1 MKLKTI
7 ISNRFDPFLNLAVE
21 DWLFQHCEK
30 SSVVCYL
37 WRNERTVVIG
47 QNQNPYAEC
56 NVDLLEG
63 EGGHLMRRT
72 TGGGAVYHD
81 VENLNF
87 TFVAP
92 AVMADTNRNFKVISD
107 ALGTYGIKAEV
118 SGRNDMMVDC
128 VNASLRDCVS
138 VGTTQALKHSS
149 TQAFKKFSGSA
160 FHKNATAALHHGTI
174 MIKTDIEAL
183 RRYLTPNVSKLL
195 KHGVKSV
202 ESRVVNLSEL
212 ADITVENIMPRIVE
226 AFEKEYGQKSERVD
240 FGSLSLVEEV
250 NQRRAFYASDDWR
263 FGRWHDFK
271 ATCKGAFDWGMV
283 EVSLLMDGSTVLD
296 CQIASDALDTDAV
309 EKAKQLILCGER
321 SATDGQ
327 PIINDILNLVNER
340 L

>member
-1 MKLKTI
+1 MTLKTI

-30 SSVVCYL
+30 ESVVCYL

-107 ALGTYGIKAEV
+107 AMGTYGIKAEV
-118 SGRNDMMVDC
+118 SGRNDMTADG
-128 VNASLRDCVS
+128 R
-138 VGTTQALKHSS
+138 
-149 TQAFKKFSGSA
+149 KFSGSA

-263 FGRWHDFK
+263 FGRWRDFK

-309 EKAKQLILCGER
+309 EKAKQLILGGER

>member
-1 MKLKTI
+1 MKLETI
-7 ISNRFDPFLNLAVE
+7 ISNSFEPFLNLAVE

-30 SSVVCYL
+30 ESVVCYL

-56 NVDLLEG
+56 NVDMLEG

-92 AVMADTNRNFKVISD
+92 AAVADIQRNFKVIAD
-107 ALGTYGIKAEV
+107 ALATYGIKAEV
-118 SGRNDMMVDC
+118 SGRNDMT
-128 VNASLRDCVS
+128 AEGR
-138 VGTTQALKHSS
+138 
-149 TQAFKKFSGSA
+149 KFSGSA
-160 FHKNATAALHHGTI
+160 FHKNATTALHHGTI

-212 ADITVENIMPRIVE
+212 ADIAVENLTPRIVE
-226 AFEKEYGQKSERVD
+226 AFEKEYGRKSEMVD
-240 FGSLSLVEEV
+240 FGEMSKIEAVR
-250 NQRRAFYASDDWR
+250 QRRDFYASDDWR
-263 FGRWHDFK
+263 FGRWRDFK
-271 ATCKGAFDWGMV
+271 ATCKGAFDWGIV
-283 EVSLLMDGSTVLD
+283 EVSLLMDRGAVVD
-296 CQIASDALDTDAV
+296 CQIASDALDVESV
-309 EKAKQLILCGER
+309 EKARRMILGGER
-321 SATDGQ
+321 SSTDGQ
-327 PIINDILNLVNER
+327 PIINDILNLVNSSK
-340 L
+340 

>member
-1 MKLKTI
+1 MTLKTI

-30 SSVVCYL
+30 ESVVCYL

-92 AVMADTNRNFKVISD
+92 AVMADTNRNFKVIAD

-118 SGRNDMMVDC
+118 SGRNDMTADG
-128 VNASLRDCVS
+128 R
-138 VGTTQALKHSS
+138 
-149 TQAFKKFSGSA
+149 KFSGSA

-174 MIKTDIEAL
+174 MIKTDIDAL

-212 ADITVENIMPRIVE
+212 ADITVENLMPRIVE

-263 FGRWHDFK
+263 FGRWRDFK

-309 EKAKQLILCGER
+309 EKAKQLILGGER

>member
-1 MKLKTI
+1 MKLETI
-7 ISNRFDPFLNLAVE
+7 ISNSFEPFLNLAVE

-30 SSVVCYL
+30 ESVVCYL

-56 NVDLLEG
+56 NVDMLEG

-92 AVMADTNRNFKVISD
+92 VAVADIQRNFKVIAD
-107 ALGTYGIKAEV
+107 ALATYGIKAEV
-118 SGRNDMMVDC
+118 SGRNDMTADG
-128 VNASLRDCVS
+128 R
-138 VGTTQALKHSS
+138 
-149 TQAFKKFSGSA
+149 KFSGSA
-160 FHKNATAALHHGTI
+160 FHKNATTALHHGTI

-212 ADITVENIMPRIVE
+212 ADIAVESLMPRIVE

-240 FGSLSLVEEV
+240 FGELSLVEEV
-250 NQRRAFYASDDWR
+250 HQRRDFYASDEWR
-263 FGRWHDFK
+263 FGRWRDFK
-271 ATCKGAFDWGMV
+271 ATCKGTFDWGIV
-283 EVSLLMDGSTVLD
+283 EVSLLMDRGAVVD
-296 CQIASDALDTDAV
+296 CQIASDALNVESV
-309 EKAKQLILCGER
+309 EKARRMILGGER
-321 SATDGQ
+321 SSTDGQ
-327 PIINDILNLVNER
+327 PIINDILNLVNSSK
-340 L
+340 

>member
-1 MKLKTI
+1 MTLKTI

-118 SGRNDMMVDC
+118 SGRNDMTADG
-128 VNASLRDCVS
+128 R
-138 VGTTQALKHSS
+138 
-149 TQAFKKFSGSA
+149 KFSGSA

-226 AFEKEYGQKSERVD
+226 AFEKEYGQKSEMVD
-240 FGSLSLVEEV
+240 FDSLSLVEEV
-250 NQRRAFYASDDWR
+250 RQRMDFYASDDWR
-263 FGRWHDFK
+263 FGRWRDFK

>member
-1 MKLKTI
+1 MKLETI
-7 ISNRFDPFLNLAVE
+7 ISNSFEPFLNLAVE

-30 SSVVCYL
+30 ESVVCYL

-56 NVDLLEG
+56 NVDMLEG

-92 AVMADTNRNFKVISD
+92 VAVADIQRNFKVIAD
-107 ALGTYGIKAEV
+107 ALATYGIKAEV
-118 SGRNDMMVDC
+118 SGRNDMT
-128 VNASLRDCVS
+128 AEGR
-138 VGTTQALKHSS
+138 
-149 TQAFKKFSGSA
+149 KFSGSA
-160 FHKNATAALHHGTI
+160 FHKNATTALHHGTI

-212 ADITVENIMPRIVE
+212 ADIAVESLMPCIVE
-226 AFEKEYGQKSERVD
+226 AFEKEYGRKSEVVD
-240 FGSLSLVEEV
+240 FGEMSKIEAVR
-250 NQRRAFYASDDWR
+250 QRRDFYASDNWR
-263 FGRWHDFK
+263 FGRWRDFK

-283 EVSLLMDGSTVLD
+283 EVSLLMDGSTILD

-309 EKAKQLILCGER
+309 EKAKQLILGGER

-327 PIINDILNLVNER
+327 PIINDILNLVNSSK
-340 L
+340 

>member
-1 MKLKTI
+1 MTLKTI

-30 SSVVCYL
+30 ESVVCYL

-56 NVDLLEG
+56 NVDMLEG

-92 AVMADTNRNFKVISD
+92 AAVADIQRNFKVIAD
-107 ALGTYGIKAEV
+107 ALATYGIKAEV
-118 SGRNDMMVDC
+118 SGRNDMT
-128 VNASLRDCVS
+128 AEGR
-138 VGTTQALKHSS
+138 
-149 TQAFKKFSGSA
+149 KFSGSA
-160 FHKNATAALHHGTI
+160 FHKNATTALHHGTI

-212 ADITVENIMPRIVE
+212 ADIAVESLMPRIVE
-226 AFEKEYGQKSERVD
+226 AFEKEYGRKSEMVD
-240 FGSLSLVEEV
+240 FGEMSKIEAVR
-250 NQRRAFYASDDWR
+250 QRRDFYASDEWR
-263 FGRWHDFK
+263 FGRWRDFK
-271 ATCKGAFDWGMV
+271 ATCKGTFDWGIV
-283 EVSLLMDGSTVLD
+283 EVSLLMDRGAVVD
-296 CQIASDALDTDAV
+296 CQIASDALDVESV
-309 EKAKQLILCGER
+309 EKARRMILGGER
-321 SATDGQ
+321 SSTDGQ
-327 PIINDILNLVNER
+327 PIINDILNLVNSSK
-340 L
+340 

>member
-1 MKLKTI
+1 MRLKTI
-7 ISNRFDPFLNLAVE
+7 ISNSFEPFLNLAVE
-21 DWLFQHCEK
+21 DWLFQHCEAD
-30 SSVVCYL
+30 SLVCYL

-47 QNQNPYAEC
+47 QNQNPFAEC

-92 AVMADTNRNFKVISD
+92 VAVADIQRNFKVIAD
-107 ALGTYGIKAEV
+107 ALATYGIKAEV
-118 SGRNDMMVDC
+118 SGRNDMT
-128 VNASLRDCVS
+128 AEGR
-138 VGTTQALKHSS
+138 
-149 TQAFKKFSGSA
+149 KFSGSA
-160 FHKNATAALHHGTI
+160 FHKNATTALHHGTI

-212 ADITVENIMPRIVE
+212 ADIAVESLMPRIVV
-226 AFEKEYGQKSERVD
+226 AFEKEYGQKSEV
-240 FGSLSLVEEV
+240 VEFSEMSKIEAV
-250 NQRRAFYASDDWR
+250 RQRRDFYASDEWR
-263 FGRWHDFK
+263 FGRWRDFK
-271 ATCKGAFDWGMV
+271 ATCKGTFDWGIV
-283 EVSLLMDGSTVLD
+283 EVSLLMDRGAVVD
-296 CQIASDALDTDAV
+296 CQIASDALDTEAV
-309 EKAKQLILCGER
+309 EMAKQLILGGER
-321 SATDGQ
+321 SVMDGQ

>member
-1 MKLKTI
+1 MTLKTI

-30 SSVVCYL
+30 ESVVCYL

-92 AVMADTNRNFKVISD
+92 ASMADTQRNFKVIAD
-107 ALGTYGIKAEV
+107 ALATYGIKAEV
-118 SGRNDMMVDC
+118 SGRNDMT
-128 VNASLRDCVS
+128 AEGR
-138 VGTTQALKHSS
+138 
-149 TQAFKKFSGSA
+149 KFSGSA
-160 FHKNATAALHHGTI
+160 FHKNVTTALHHGTI

-212 ADITVENIMPRIVE
+212 ADITVESLMPRIVE

-250 NQRRAFYASDDWR
+250 NQRRAFYASNDWR
-263 FGRWHDFK
+263 FGRWRDFK

-309 EKAKQLILCGER
+309 EKAKQLILGGER

>member
-1 MKLKTI
+1 MTLKTI
-7 ISNRFDPFLNLAVE
+7 ISNRFDQFLNLAVE

-30 SSVVCYL
+30 ESVVCYL

-56 NVDLLEG
+56 NVEMLEG

-92 AVMADTNRNFKVISD
+92 AAMADTKRNFKVIAD
-107 ALGTYGIKAEV
+107 ALATYGIKAEV
-118 SGRNDMMVDC
+118 SGRNDMT
-128 VNASLRDCVS
+128 AEGR
-138 VGTTQALKHSS
+138 
-149 TQAFKKFSGSA
+149 KFSGSA
-160 FHKNATAALHHGTI
+160 FHRNATTALHHGTI

-212 ADITVENIMPRIVE
+212 ADIAVENLTPRIVE
-226 AFEKEYGQKSERVD
+226 AFEKEYGRKSEMVD
-240 FGSLSLVEEV
+240 FGVMSRIEAVR
-250 NQRRAFYASDDWR
+250 QRRDFYASDDWR
-263 FGRWHDFK
+263 FGRWRDFK
-271 ATCKGAFDWGMV
+271 ATCKGTFDWGIV
-283 EVSLLMDGSTVLD
+283 EVSLLMDRGAVVD
-296 CQIASDALDTDAV
+296 CQIASDALDVESV
-309 EKAKQLILCGER
+309 EKARRMILGGER
-321 SATDGQ
+321 SSTDGQ
-327 PIINDILNLVNER
+327 PIINDILNLVNSSK
-340 L
+340 

>member
-1 MKLKTI
+1 MTLKTI

-30 SSVVCYL
+30 ESVVCYL

-92 AVMADTNRNFKVISD
+92 AVMADTNRNFKVIAD

-118 SGRNDMMVDC
+118 SGRNDMTADG
-128 VNASLRDCVS
+128 R
-138 VGTTQALKHSS
+138 
-149 TQAFKKFSGSA
+149 KFSGSA

-226 AFEKEYGQKSERVD
+226 AFENEYGQKSERVD
-240 FGSLSLVEEV
+240 FGELSLVEEV
-250 NQRRAFYASDDWR
+250 HQRRDFYASDNWR
-263 FGRWHDFK
+263 FGRWRDFK

-309 EKAKQLILCGER
+309 EKAKQLILGGER

>member
-1 MKLKTI
+1 MTLKTI

-30 SSVVCYL
+30 ERVICYL

-118 SGRNDMMVDC
+118 SGRNDMTADG
-128 VNASLRDCVS
+128 R
-138 VGTTQALKHSS
+138 
-149 TQAFKKFSGSA
+149 KFSGSA

-212 ADITVENIMPRIVE
+212 ADITVESLMPRIVE
-226 AFEKEYGQKSERVD
+226 AFENEYGQKSEMVD
-240 FGSLSLVEEV
+240 FDSLSLVEEV
-250 NQRRAFYASDDWR
+250 RQRRDFYASDDWR
-263 FGRWHDFK
+263 FGRWRDFK

-283 EVSLLMDGSTVLD
+283 EMSLLMDGSTVLD

-309 EKAKQLILCGER
+309 EKAKQLILGGER

>member
-1 MKLKTI
+1 MKLETI
-7 ISNRFDPFLNLAVE
+7 ISNSFEPFLNLAVE
-21 DWLFQHCEK
+21 DWLFQHCVKE
-30 SSVVCYL
+30 SVVCYL

-56 NVDLLEG
+56 NVDMLEG

-92 AVMADTNRNFKVISD
+92 AVMADTNRNFKVIAD

-118 SGRNDMMVDC
+118 SGRNDMTADG
-128 VNASLRDCVS
+128 R
-138 VGTTQALKHSS
+138 
-149 TQAFKKFSGSA
+149 KFSGSA

-226 AFEKEYGQKSERVD
+226 AFENEYGQKSERVD
-240 FGSLSLVEEV
+240 FGELSLVEEV
-250 NQRRAFYASDDWR
+250 HQRRDFYASDNWR
-263 FGRWHDFK
+263 FGRWRDFK

-309 EKAKQLILCGER
+309 EQAKQLILGGER

>member
-1 MKLKTI
+1 MKLETI
-7 ISNRFDPFLNLAVE
+7 ISNSFEPFLNLAVE

-30 SSVVCYL
+30 ESVVCYL

-56 NVDLLEG
+56 NVDMLEG

-92 AVMADTNRNFKVISD
+92 VAVADIQRNFKVIAD

-118 SGRNDMMVDC
+118 SGRNDMTADG
-128 VNASLRDCVS
+128 R
-138 VGTTQALKHSS
+138 
-149 TQAFKKFSGSA
+149 KFSGSA
-160 FHKNATAALHHGTI
+160 FHKNATTALHHGTI

-212 ADITVENIMPRIVE
+212 ADITVENLMPRIVE

-240 FGSLSLVEEV
+240 FGEMSKIEAVR
-250 NQRRAFYASDDWR
+250 QRRDFYASDEWR
-263 FGRWHDFK
+263 FGRWRDFK
-271 ATCKGAFDWGMV
+271 ATCKGAFDWGIV
-283 EVSLLMDGSTVLD
+283 EVSLLMDRGAVVD
-296 CQIASDALDTDAV
+296 CQIASDALDVESV
-309 EKAKQLILCGER
+309 EKARRMILGGER
-321 SATDGQ
+321 SSTDGQ
-327 PIINDILNLVNER
+327 PIINDILNLVNSSK
-340 L
+340 

>member
-1 MKLKTI
+1 MKLRTI
-7 ISNRFDPFLNLAVE
+7 ISDGFDPFLNLAVE

-30 SSVVCYL
+30 ESVVCYL

-56 NVDLLEG
+56 NVEMLEG

-92 AVMADTNRNFKVISD
+92 ATMADTRRNFKVIAD

-118 SGRNDMMVDC
+118 SGRNDMT
-128 VNASLRDCVS
+128 AEGR
-138 VGTTQALKHSS
+138 
-149 TQAFKKFSGSA
+149 KFSGSA

-212 ADITVENIMPRIVE
+212 ADITVESLMPRIVE
-226 AFEKEYGQKSERVD
+226 AFEKEYGQVSERVD
-240 FGSLSLVEEV
+240 FGELSHVDDV
-250 NQRRAFYASDDWR
+250 RQRRDFYAGDDWR
-263 FGRWHDFK
+263 FGRWRDFK
-271 ATCKGAFDWGMV
+271 ATCKGSFDWGMV
-283 EVSLLMDGSTVLD
+283 EVSLLRDGSTIVD
-296 CQIASDALDTDAV
+296 CQIASDALDTEAV
-309 EKAKQLILCGER
+309 EKARQMILSGEKP
-321 SATDGQ
+321 TEGDGQ
-327 PIINDILNLVNER
+327 IIRDIVQLSVGSNQ
-340 L
+340 

>member
-1 MKLKTI
+1 MTLKTI

-30 SSVVCYL
+30 ESVVCYL

-92 AVMADTNRNFKVISD
+92 AVMADTNRNFKVIAD
-107 ALGTYGIKAEV
+107 ALGIYGIKAEV
-118 SGRNDMMVDC
+118 SGRNDMTADG
-128 VNASLRDCVS
+128 R
-138 VGTTQALKHSS
+138 
-149 TQAFKKFSGSA
+149 KFSGSA
-160 FHKNATAALHHGTI
+160 FHKNATAALHHGTV

-226 AFEKEYGQKSERVD
+226 AFENEYGQKSEMVD

-250 NQRRAFYASDDWR
+250 RQRRDFYASDDWR
-263 FGRWHDFK
+263 FGRWRDFK
-271 ATCKGAFDWGMV
+271 ATYKGAFDWGMV

-309 EKAKQLILCGER
+309 EKAKQLILGGER

>member
-1 MKLKTI
+1 MKLETI
-7 ISNRFDPFLNLAVE
+7 ISNSFEPFLNLAVE

-30 SSVVCYL
+30 ESVVCYL

-56 NVDLLEG
+56 NVDMLEG

-92 AVMADTNRNFKVISD
+92 VAVADIQRNFKVIAD
-107 ALGTYGIKAEV
+107 ALATYGIKAEV
-118 SGRNDMMVDC
+118 SGRNDMT
-128 VNASLRDCVS
+128 AEGR
-138 VGTTQALKHSS
+138 
-149 TQAFKKFSGSA
+149 KFSGSA
-160 FHKNATAALHHGTI
+160 FHKNATTALHHGTI

-212 ADITVENIMPRIVE
+212 ADIAVESLMPRIVE
-226 AFEKEYGQKSERVD
+226 AFEKEYGRKSEVVD
-240 FGSLSLVEEV
+240 FGEMSRIEAVR
-250 NQRRAFYASDDWR
+250 QRRDFYASDDWR
-263 FGRWHDFK
+263 FGRWRDFK
-271 ATCKGAFDWGMV
+271 ATCKGTFDWGIV
-283 EVSLLMDGSTVLD
+283 EVSLLMDRGAVVN
-296 CQIASDALDTDAV
+296 CQIASDALDVESV
-309 EKAKQLILCGER
+309 EKARRMILGGER
-321 SATDGQ
+321 SSTDGQ
-327 PIINDILNLVNER
+327 PIINDILNLVNSSK
-340 L
+340 

>member
-1 MKLKTI
+1 MKLETI
-7 ISNRFDPFLNLAVE
+7 ISNSFEPFLNLAVE

-30 SSVVCYL
+30 ESVVCYL

-56 NVDLLEG
+56 NVDMLEG

-92 AVMADTNRNFKVISD
+92 AAVADIQRNFKVIAD
-107 ALGTYGIKAEV
+107 ALATYGIKAEV
-118 SGRNDMMVDC
+118 SGRNDMT
-128 VNASLRDCVS
+128 AEGR
-138 VGTTQALKHSS
+138 
-149 TQAFKKFSGSA
+149 KFSGSA
-160 FHKNATAALHHGTI
+160 FHKNATTALHHGTI

-212 ADITVENIMPRIVE
+212 ADIAVENLTPRIVE
-226 AFEKEYGQKSERVD
+226 AFEKEYGRKSEMVD
-240 FGSLSLVEEV
+240 FGEMSKIEAVR
-250 NQRRAFYASDDWR
+250 QRRDFYASDDWR
-263 FGRWHDFK
+263 FGRWRDFK
-271 ATCKGAFDWGMV
+271 ATCKGTFDWGIV
-283 EVSLLMDGSTVLD
+283 EVSLLMDRGAVVD
-296 CQIASDALDTDAV
+296 CQIASDALDVESV
-309 EKAKQLILCGER
+309 EKARRMILGGER
-321 SATDGQ
+321 SSTDGQ
-327 PIINDILNLVNER
+327 PIINDILNLVNSSK
-340 L
+340 

>member
-1 MKLKTI
+1 MTLKTI

-30 SSVVCYL
+30 ESVVCYL

-92 AVMADTNRNFKVISD
+92 AVMADTNRNFKVIAD
-107 ALGTYGIKAEV
+107 ALAAYGIKAEV
-118 SGRNDMMVDC
+118 SGRNDMTADG
-128 VNASLRDCVS
+128 R
-138 VGTTQALKHSS
+138 
-149 TQAFKKFSGSA
+149 KFSGSA
-160 FHKNATAALHHGTI
+160 FHKNAMAALHHGTI

-212 ADITVENIMPRIVE
+212 ADITVENLMPRIVE
-226 AFEKEYGQKSERVD
+226 AFEKDYGQKSERVD

-250 NQRRAFYASDDWR
+250 NQRRTFYASGDWR
-263 FGRWHDFK
+263 FGRWRDFK

-309 EKAKQLILCGER
+309 EKAKQLILGGER

>member
-1 MKLKTI
+1 MTLKTI

-30 SSVVCYL
+30 ESVVCYL

-92 AVMADTNRNFKVISD
+92 AVMADTNRNFKVIAD

-118 SGRNDMMVDC
+118 SGRNDMTADG
-128 VNASLRDCVS
+128 R
-138 VGTTQALKHSS
+138 
-149 TQAFKKFSGSA
+149 KFSGSA

-226 AFEKEYGQKSERVD
+226 AFEKEYGQKSEMVD

-250 NQRRAFYASDDWR
+250 RQRRDFYASDDWR
-263 FGRWHDFK
+263 FGRWRDFK

-309 EKAKQLILCGER
+309 EKAKQLILGGER

>member
-1 MKLKTI
+1 MKLETI
-7 ISNRFDPFLNLAVE
+7 ISNSFEPFLNLAVE

-30 SSVVCYL
+30 ESVVCYL

-56 NVDLLEG
+56 NVDMLEG

-92 AVMADTNRNFKVISD
+92 VAVADIQRNFKVIAD
-107 ALGTYGIKAEV
+107 ALATYGIKAEV
-118 SGRNDMMVDC
+118 SGRNDMT
-128 VNASLRDCVS
+128 AEGR
-138 VGTTQALKHSS
+138 
-149 TQAFKKFSGSA
+149 KFSGSA
-160 FHKNATAALHHGTI
+160 FHKNATTALHHGTI

-212 ADITVENIMPRIVE
+212 ADIAVESLMPRIVE
-226 AFEKEYGQKSERVD
+226 AFEKEYGQKSEVVD
-240 FGSLSLVEEV
+240 FGEMSRIEAVR
-250 NQRRAFYASDDWR
+250 QRRDFYASDEWR
-263 FGRWHDFK
+263 FGRWRDFK
-271 ATCKGAFDWGMV
+271 ATCKGAFDWGIV
-283 EVSLLMDGSTVLD
+283 EVSLLMDRGAVVD
-296 CQIASDALDTDAV
+296 CQIASDALDVESV
-309 EKAKQLILCGER
+309 EKARRMILGGER

-327 PIINDILNLVNER
+327 PIINDILNLVNSSK
-340 L
+340 

>member
-1 MKLKTI
+1 MKLETI
-7 ISNRFDPFLNLAVE
+7 ISNSFEPFLNLAVE

-30 SSVVCYL
+30 ESVVCYL

-92 AVMADTNRNFKVISD
+92 VAVADIQRNFKVIAD
-107 ALGTYGIKAEV
+107 ALATYGIKAEV
-118 SGRNDMMVDC
+118 SGRNDMT
-128 VNASLRDCVS
+128 AEGR
-138 VGTTQALKHSS
+138 
-149 TQAFKKFSGSA
+149 KFSGSA
-160 FHKNATAALHHGTI
+160 FHKNATTALHHGTI

-212 ADITVENIMPRIVE
+212 ADIAVENLTPRIVE
-226 AFEKEYGQKSERVD
+226 AFEKEYGRKSEMVD
-240 FGSLSLVEEV
+240 FGEMSKIEAVR
-250 NQRRAFYASDDWR
+250 QRRDFYASDEWR
-263 FGRWHDFK
+263 FGRWRDFK

-309 EKAKQLILCGER
+309 EKAKQLILGGER

>member
-1 MKLKTI
+1 MKLETI
-7 ISNRFDPFLNLAVE
+7 ISNSFEPFLNLAVE

-30 SSVVCYL
+30 ESVVCYL

-56 NVDLLEG
+56 NVDMLEG

-92 AVMADTNRNFKVISD
+92 VAVADIQRNFKVIAD
-107 ALGTYGIKAEV
+107 ALATYGIKAEV
-118 SGRNDMMVDC
+118 SGRNDMT
-128 VNASLRDCVS
+128 AEGR
-138 VGTTQALKHSS
+138 
-149 TQAFKKFSGSA
+149 KFSGSA
-160 FHKNATAALHHGTI
+160 FHKNATTALHHGTI

-212 ADITVENIMPRIVE
+212 ADITVESLMPRIVE
-226 AFEKEYGQKSERVD
+226 AFEKEFGQRSEVVD
-240 FGSLSLVEEV
+240 FCELSNVDAV
-250 NQRRAFYASDDWR
+250 RQRRDFYASDEWR
-263 FGRWHDFK
+263 FGRWRDFK
-271 ATCKGAFDWGMV
+271 ATCKGAFDWGIV
-283 EVSLLMDGSTVLD
+283 EVSLLMDRGAVVD
-296 CQIASDALDTDAV
+296 CQIASDALDV
-309 EKAKQLILCGER
+309 ESVDKARRMILGGER
-321 SATDGQ
+321 SSTDGQ
-327 PIINDILNLVNER
+327 PIINDILNLVNSSK
-340 L
+340 

>member
-1 MKLKTI
+1 MTLKTI

-30 SSVVCYL
+30 ESVVCYL

-56 NVDLLEG
+56 NVDMLEG

-92 AVMADTNRNFKVISD
+92 AAVADIQRNFKVIAD
-107 ALGTYGIKAEV
+107 ALATYGIKAEV
-118 SGRNDMMVDC
+118 SGRNDMT
-128 VNASLRDCVS
+128 AEGR
-138 VGTTQALKHSS
+138 
-149 TQAFKKFSGSA
+149 KFSGSA
-160 FHKNATAALHHGTI
+160 FHKNATTALHHGTI

-212 ADITVENIMPRIVE
+212 ADIAVENLTPRIVE
-226 AFEKEYGQKSERVD
+226 AFEKEYGRKSEMVD
-240 FGSLSLVEEV
+240 FGEMSKIEAVR
-250 NQRRAFYASDDWR
+250 QRRDFYASDDWR
-263 FGRWHDFK
+263 FGRWRDFK
-271 ATCKGAFDWGMV
+271 ATCKGAFDWGIV
-283 EVSLLMDGSTVLD
+283 EVSLLMDRGAVVD
-296 CQIASDALDTDAV
+296 CQIASDALDVESV
-309 EKAKQLILCGER
+309 EKARRMILGGER
-321 SATDGQ
+321 SSTDGQ
-327 PIINDILNLVNER
+327 PIINDILNLVNSSK
-340 L
+340 

>member
-92 AVMADTNRNFKVISD
+92 AVMADTNRNFKVIAD

-118 SGRNDMMVDC
+118 SGRNDMTADG
-128 VNASLRDCVS
+128 R
-138 VGTTQALKHSS
+138 
-149 TQAFKKFSGSA
+149 KFSGSA

-263 FGRWHDFK
+263 FGRWRDFK

-309 EKAKQLILCGER
+309 EKAKQLILGGER

>member
-1 MKLKTI
+1 MTLKTI

-30 SSVVCYL
+30 ESVVCYL

-92 AVMADTNRNFKVISD
+92 ASMADTQRNFKVIAD
-107 ALGTYGIKAEV
+107 ALAAYGIKAEV
-118 SGRNDMMVDC
+118 SGRNDMTADG
-128 VNASLRDCVS
+128 R
-138 VGTTQALKHSS
+138 
-149 TQAFKKFSGSA
+149 KFSGSA

-212 ADITVENIMPRIVE
+212 ADITVESLMPRIVE
-226 AFEKEYGQKSERVD
+226 AFENEYGQKSEMVD

-250 NQRRAFYASDDWR
+250 RQRRDFYASDYWR
-263 FGRWHDFK
+263 FGRWRDFK

-309 EKAKQLILCGER
+309 EKAKQLILGGER

>member
-1 MKLKTI
+1 MTLKTI

-21 DWLFQHCEK
+21 DWFFQHCEK

-92 AVMADTNRNFKVISD
+92 AVMADTNRNFKVIAD

-118 SGRNDMMVDC
+118 SGRNDMTADG
-128 VNASLRDCVS
+128 R
-138 VGTTQALKHSS
+138 
-149 TQAFKKFSGSA
+149 KFSGSA

-263 FGRWHDFK
+263 FGRWRDFK

-309 EKAKQLILCGER
+309 EKAKQLILGGER